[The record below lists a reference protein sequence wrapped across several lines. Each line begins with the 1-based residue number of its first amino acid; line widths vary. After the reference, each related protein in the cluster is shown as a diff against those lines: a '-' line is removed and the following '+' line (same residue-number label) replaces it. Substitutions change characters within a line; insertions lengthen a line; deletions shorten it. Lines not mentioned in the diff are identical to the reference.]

1 MSLRNKL
8 PVLVLLLCLC
18 LWGCGHSGAAP
29 AATDTP
35 APLPSSLPD
44 QGYAL
49 PYEQFPVY
57 IDGLLLDKG
66 CIRSGELY
74 LSPAAICAYLDMDWA
89 WQGDETAFTLTVS
102 GLQLTGDSSK
112 EYLTG
117 NGRYFYAPQGWFT
130 AGGLLYLPYDLL
142 CRFLCLDA
150 VEGNGQSRLDI
161 STLNARVIPGGADY
175 YDLNYP
181 NDDLFW
187 LSQIIYAES
196 WQQPLAGQ
204 IGVGNVVLNRV
215 ASSDF
220 PGTIFDV
227 IFDMEHNIQF
237 EPIANGSV
245 YAEPDE
251 NSRIAACLCL
261 DGYNTVGDSLYFVN
275 PAYGSAW
282 FDANLDL
289 TVTIGGHN
297 FYSVRG
303 A

>member
-1 MSLRNKL
+1 MRRRNRLWL
-8 PVLVLLLCLC
+8 PSLLLCLC
-18 LWGCGHSGAAP
+18 LCGCRGSSTGP
-29 AATDTP
+29 AVTGSP
-35 APLPSSLPD
+35 SPLPTSLPSQD
-44 QGYAL
+44 YEL
-49 PYEQFPVY
+49 PYERFPIY

-66 CIRSGELY
+66 YLRSGELY
-74 LSPAAICAYLDMDWA
+74 LSPATVCAYLGLDWA
-89 WQGDETAFTLTVS
+89 WQGDEKAFTLTVS
-102 GLQLTGDSSK
+102 GTELKGDRSL

-130 AGGLLYLPYDLL
+130 GGGMLYLPYDLL

-150 VEGNGQSRLDI
+150 QVREDQPRLDL
-161 STLNARVIPGGADY
+161 STLNARVLPGGEDY
-175 YDLNYP
+175 YELNYP
-181 NDDLFW
+181 NEDLFW

-196 WQQPLAGQ
+196 WQQPMAGQ

-215 ASSDF
+215 DSPDF
-220 PGTIFDV
+220 PGSIFDV

-237 EPIANGSV
+237 EPISNGSV
-245 YAEPDE
+245 YAEPDD

-261 DGYNTVGDSLYFVN
+261 EGYNTVGDSLYFVN
-275 PAYGSAW
+275 PAYGSGW